1 MEQQFCQSCGM
12 PLTDENRGTN
22 ADGSRSEDYCAVL
35 LQKRRVHPR
44 VHDEPNDR
52 VLSAILRP
60 MEYADGV
67 QVDSHTSERNKCSG
81 TFPHLKRWKV
91 KDERILTE
99 KGNAL
104 ACPMRKR
111 DRRFHR
117 RLRISS
123 PCADVQDRMLKGF
136 HEVWMATSVRLRER

>member
-1 MEQQFCQSCGM
+1 MPME
-12 PLTDENRGTN
+12 
-22 ADGSRSEDYCAVL
+22 AVARIIAL
-35 LQKRRVHPR
+35 IATKRRIHPR

-60 MEYADGV
+60 MECADGV
-67 QVDSHTSERNKCSG
+67 QVDSRTSERTNAPALPAPE
-81 TFPHLKRWKV
+81 TMEN
-91 KDERILTE
+91 ERRTDTDGE
-99 KGNAL
+99 SNAL

-123 PCADVQDRMLKGF
+123 PCADVQDRSKG
-136 HEVWMATSVRLRER
+136 LP